1 MRKPIFFILLFAAAA
16 VALGASALSVRQT
29 WVCNS
34 LSTPQAE
41 YDAFKAVYRSDRGRG
56 AFALGPG
63 RYSGNL
69 TMDTDGIDLTELIPG
84 TADFTGT
91 ITIAAGCD
99 GRVLL
104 YDRVFDYWPD
114 VAAADPNYYHA
125 GDTLEDGEPNLL
137 LDYSI
142 WPRNLVLRIDPNGT
156 VDNFTITV
164 TGLTNR
170 LAGDTEVFSFSDW
183 TDRVT
188 LTGDKAWLRIGSITV
203 ADCNGLDGT
212 ERLYIG
218 TGNKLGLSWPLAA
231 AGDILRAFTNE
242 DITNNITADATF
254 DTLDLDPN
262 APDGTIDYRIWYQTT
277 RRGR

>member
-1 MRKPIFFILLFAAAA
+1 MRKPFILIPLLAAA

-29 WVCNS
+29 YVCQS
-34 LSTPQAE
+34 LSTPQVE
-41 YDAFKAVYRSDRGRG
+41 YDLFKAAYQSDRGRG

-63 RYSGNL
+63 RYTGNL
-69 TMDTDGIDLTELIPG
+69 LMDTDGIDLTELIPG
-84 TADFTGT
+84 TAEYTGT
-91 ITIAAGCD
+91 ITIADGCD
-99 GRVLL
+99 ARVLL
-104 YDRVFDYWPD
+104 YDRVVDYWPD
-114 VAAADPNYYHA
+114 IPAADPNYYHA
-125 GDTLEDGEPNLL
+125 GETFENGEPNLL

-142 WPRNLVLRIDPNGT
+142 CPRNLVLRIDPNGT

-170 LAGDTEVFSFSDW
+170 LAGDTEVFEYSDW

-188 LTGDKAWLRIGSITV
+188 LTGDKAWLRIGSIVV
-203 ADCNGLDGT
+203 ADCNNLDGS

-218 TGNKLGLSWPLAA
+218 TGNKLGLTWPIAA
-231 AGDILRAFTNE
+231 AGDVLRVYTRE
-242 DITNNITADATF
+242 DITDNITVDAAC

-262 APDGTIDYRIWYQTT
+262 APNGLLDYRVWYQTT